1 VDTFSLP
8 NQKKARSAQYSEQ
21 WLYGIAT
28 AGLTAIS
35 NLVLFLLLFKDL
47 RILGIAAGAVLFAGV
62 FLSARK
68 PQQQNRLYL
77 SAFIINLAW
86 SGYFITH
93 EVFWAGVFWFIIPGL
108 WLISAIIFFGLPTGI
123 KRLIAFIP
131 SLFAT
136 FVVVILELSPVLERL
151 DISDFSIN
159 RYIAPLYFFIFGVY
173 LFLIILRDLHT
184 RQLSTK
190 MISSMVMIV
199 FIPIAVLTMVTY
211 SNTKLNDTLAA
222 ASSLDQVASQKSGDI
237 QEWSASHTRDLAS
250 LLETNSTFLYIS
262 DLLNSSASGDIVT
275 VYADRQ
281 ALDPILVEVADRYG
295 FEEILL
301 MDVDGKVITSTR
313 SDLLGQDYRYAEFF
327 WQGKAGEVTITP
339 RYYPQEN
346 EVSIFFSRPV
356 RNYSG
361 EILGVLSG
369 RARID
374 GMINLV
380 TAPVTQPYSSTL
392 AYLVN
397 TDGTLLAKS
406 DGRPTTF
413 LETAGAQILL
423 STNQN
428 GYSSYNNI
436 EGLPVIGVYHWLPD
450 LKVGVIVEASQSEVY
465 QRLPRIIASN
475 IAIGILAFFLAAV
488 AAISIVRSITNPIN
502 ELVNASQ
509 NVVQGNLDTQVQ
521 TNREDELG
529 ILTDAYNKMTS
540 ELKLLVTGLETRVSE
555 RTRDLEKRSL
565 ELQTAAQIA
574 KDASLASNMNDLLSR
589 TTRLIRERFGFYHV
603 GVFLNDDKNEYTL
616 LRAAGGD
623 AGQVMLA
630 NGHKLKIGETGIVG
644 AVSKTGEPR
653 IALDVGADSV
663 YFRNPLLPYTR
674 SEMALPLKV
683 GANTIGVLDVQSDKV
698 NAFDQNDIT
707 IMSILTDQ
715 LAIAI
720 ERTRLLQESDEST
733 KAMELALQSQSS
745 REWHEYLS
753 HSQQSKAYRYAGV
766 QVEAMDGFDAR
777 LIKSIPGEESVF
789 VSQDPGSSGCTASI
803 PIRLRG
809 QVLGAIKLQFTTP
822 HISSDTRRVLEE
834 SASRLSLALENAR
847 LVQDSQ
853 RLASQEKQINNIS
866 SQIQQSTN
874 LETILQNTIKELG
887 KTLGVPKTFIQ
898 IGLESSKNT
907 DNE

>member
-1 VDTFSLP
+1 VDNHSFP
-8 NQKKARSAQYSEQ
+8 NQKKTGTAQHTEQ
-21 WLYGIAT
+21 WLYGIAI
-28 AGLTAIS
+28 AGLTAVS

-47 RILGIAAGAVLFAGV
+47 QVLGVAAGSVLIAGV

-68 PQQQNRLYL
+68 SQQRNRIYL

-86 SGYFITH
+86 SGYFIAH
-93 EVFWAGVFWFIIPGL
+93 EVFWAGVFWFIIAGL
-108 WLISAIIFFGLPTGI
+108 WLIPAIIFFGLPKGF
-123 KRLIAFIP
+123 KRFIAFFP

-136 FVVVILELSPVLERL
+136 IVVVILELNPVLERL
-151 DISDFSIN
+151 VISEFSIS
-159 RYIAPLYFFIFGVY
+159 RYIAPLYFFIFGVL
-173 LFLIILRDLHT
+173 LFLIILRDLRT

-199 FIPIAVLTMVTY
+199 FIPIVVLTMVAY

-222 ASSLDQVASQKSGDI
+222 VNSLDQVATQKGGDV
-237 QEWSASHTRDLAS
+237 QKWSASLTRDLAS
-250 LLETNSTFLYIS
+250 LLETNSTYLYIS
-262 DLLNSSASGDIVT
+262 DLLTASASGDIVS
-275 VYADRQ
+275 VYSDRQ
-281 ALDPILVEVADRYG
+281 SLDPILIEVAERYG
-295 FEEILL
+295 FEEIML

-327 WQGKAGEVTITP
+327 WQGKTGEVTITP
-339 RYYPQEN
+339 RYYPQED

-374 GMINLV
+374 GMIDLV
-380 TAPVTQPYSSTL
+380 TNPVTQPYSTTL

-397 TDGTLLAKS
+397 TDGTLLATS

-413 LETAGAQILL
+413 LETTGALTLL

-428 GYSSYNNI
+428 GDGSYNNI
-436 EGLPVIGVYHWLPD
+436 NNLPVIGVYHWLPD
-450 LKVGVIVEASQSEVY
+450 LKVGVIVEVSQAEVY
-465 QRLPRIIASN
+465 QRLPRLIASN

-488 AAISIVRSITNPIN
+488 AAISIVRSITNPID
-502 ELVNASQ
+502 ELVRATQ
-509 NVVQGNLDTQVQ
+509 DVVQGNLDTQVQ

-529 ILTDAYNKMTS
+529 ILTEAYNKMTS

-574 KDASLASNMNDLLSR
+574 KDASLATNMNDLLSR
-589 TTRLIRERFGFYHV
+589 TARLIRERFGFYHV
-603 GVFLNDDKNEYTL
+603 GVFLNDDKNEYTI

-630 NGHKLKIGETGIVG
+630 NGHKLKSGETGIVG
-644 AVSKTGEPR
+644 SVSKTGEPR

-683 GANTIGVLDVQSDKV
+683 GINTIGVLDVQSDKV

-720 ERTRLLQESDEST
+720 ERTRLLQESDQTT
-733 KAMELALQSQSS
+733 KAMELALQSQST

-753 HSQQSKAYRYAGV
+753 RTQQSKAYRYTGV
-766 QVEAMDGFDAR
+766 QVEPLGEFDVEQ
-777 LIKSIPGEESVF
+777 IKSFPGDEPVL
-789 VSQDPGSSGCTASI
+789 VKQDPGSSGCTASI

-809 QVLGAIKLQFTTP
+809 QALGAINLQFSTP
-822 HISSDTRRVLEE
+822 QISSDTRRVLEE

-887 KTLGVPKTFIQ
+887 KSLGVPRTFIQ
-898 IGLESSKNT
+898 IGLESSKST
-907 DNE
+907 DNQ